1 MKENHITLDEAL
13 KIISKDRDRTNIMR
27 KYEQKTIAYLVR
39 YVPSFISSNMLTGI
53 GLAGNVILGLSFVL
67 AAYYSPYFLLIG
79 IFGSIVNWYGDSLDG
94 RLAYYRKKARKWYGF
109 CLDITIDL
117 IGITAIGVGF
127 IIYLGKEWGLIG
139 YGFIV
144 MYAMAMVI
152 ALLRYK
158 VTNKYSIDSGLLGP
172 TEVRIVICLALVL
185 EVIFNG
191 TFLYFAIIST
201 LVLLFS
207 NIKDVMNLLKLANI
221 RDNQENEDTNKG
233 I

>member
-1 MKENHITLDEAL
+1 MKENHIPLDEAL
-13 KIISKDRDRTNIMR
+13 KVISKDRERTNIMR
-27 KYEQKTIAYLVR
+27 KYEQKTIAYLVQ

-53 GLAGNVILGLSFVL
+53 GLAGNLILGLSFVL
-67 AAYYSPYFLLIG
+67 GAYYSPNFLLIG

-94 RLAYYRKKARKWYGF
+94 RLAYFRKKSRKWYGF

-127 IIYLGKEWGLIG
+127 IVYLGKELGLIG
-139 YGFIV
+139 YSFIV
-144 MYAMAMVI
+144 MYAMAMI
-152 ALLRYK
+152 ITLLRYK
-158 VTNKYSIDSGLLGP
+158 VTDKYSIDSGLLGP

-201 LVLLFS
+201 LILLFS
-207 NIKDVMNLLKLANI
+207 NIKDIMSLLKLADI
-221 RDNQENEDTNKG
+221 RDIQEHENTDKS